1 MCVLNKDEIREMIFE
16 FGLIKDY
23 IDLEIQLQPNGFDCT
38 LRKVFKLKNAGK
50 IDFDNK
56 DRKVSE
62 TEELNFENDW
72 VFLPK
77 GYYKAQINEIV
88 KLPKNVMAIGK
99 PRSTLVR
106 CGVSVISAVWDA
118 GYEGRGEIGICVS
131 NEEGVWLKRNA
142 RIMQLIFLKLEK
154 ATEGYR
160 GTYFKENL

>member
-56 DRKVSE
+56 ERIVSE
-62 TEELNFENDW
+62 TEEISFENDW
-72 VFLPK
+72 AYLPK

-88 KLPKNVMAIGK
+88 KLPRNVMAIGK

-106 CGVSVISAVWDA
+106 CGASVISAVWDA
-118 GYEGRGEIGICVS
+118 GYEGRGEIGIFVA
-131 NEEGVWLKRNA
+131 NEEGIWLKRNA
-142 RIMQLIFLKLEK
+142 RIMQLVFLKLEK
-154 ATEGYR
+154 ETEGYR